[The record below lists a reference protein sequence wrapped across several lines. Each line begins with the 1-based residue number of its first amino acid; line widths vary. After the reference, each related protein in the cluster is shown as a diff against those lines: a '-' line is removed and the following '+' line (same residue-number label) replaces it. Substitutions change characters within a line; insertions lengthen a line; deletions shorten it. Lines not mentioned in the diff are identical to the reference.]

1 MTMDS
6 KEVLMDNN
14 KKKEIVMLRLYN
26 GDMIIGERVWNDEP
40 LSCNFNLDYTLE
52 NPRAIA
58 VVPTMSGSVKIA
70 MGSVCEPFR
79 VERLRKRI
87 TINAAQ
93 VMFALNEDEIDKELV
108 NGYKSEISGIK
119 IATAAD
125 TVAINSTKG
134 NAAPGE
140 FIL

>member
-1 MTMDS
+1 
-6 KEVLMDNN
+6 MDNN
-14 KKKEIVMLRLYN
+14 EDLESKKSSEIMLLRLYN
-26 GDMIIGERVWNDEP
+26 GDMIIGERVWNNEP
-40 LSCNFNLDYTLE
+40 LSCNFNLEYVLA

-93 VMFALNEDEIDKELV
+93 VMFVLSEDEIDKELV

-125 TVAINSTKG
+125 TAAINSTKG
-134 NAAPGE
+134 NAASGE

>member
-6 KEVLMDNN
+6 KEVLTDDN

-26 GDMIIGERVWNDEP
+26 GDMIIGERVWNEP
-40 LSCNFNLDYTLE
+40 LSCNFNLDYILE

-58 VVPTMSGSVKIA
+58 IMPTMSGSVKIA

-79 VERLRKRI
+79 VERLKKQI
-87 TINAAQ
+87 SINSAQ
-93 VMFALNEDEIDKELV
+93 VMFALSEDEIDKELV

-125 TVAINSTKG
+125 TAAINSTKG
-134 NAAPGE
+134 AATPGE

>member
-6 KEVLMDNN
+6 KEVLMDN

-26 GDMIIGERVWNDEP
+26 GDMIIGKRVWNEL
-40 LSCNFNLDYTLE
+40 LSCSFNFDYILDD
-52 NPRAIA
+52 PRAIA
-58 VVPTMSGSVKIA
+58 IMPTMSGNVKIA

-79 VERLRKRI
+79 VERLKKRI

-93 VMFALNEDEIDKELV
+93 VMFALDEDEIDKELV

-125 TVAINSTKG
+125 TAAINSAKG

>member
-1 MTMDS
+1 MDS

>member
-1 MTMDS
+1 
-6 KEVLMDNN
+6 MDNN
-14 KKKEIVMLRLYN
+14 EDLESKNSGKIVMLRLYN
-26 GDMIIGERVWNDEP
+26 GDMIIGERVWNNEP
-40 LSCNFNLDYTLE
+40 LSCNFNLDYVLA

-125 TVAINSTKG
+125 TATINSAKG
-134 NAAPGE
+134 NAVPGE

>member
-1 MTMDS
+1 MIDMDTKEDSIAS
-6 KEVLMDNN
+6 KS
-14 KKKEIVMLRLYN
+14 KEIVMLRLYN
-26 GDMIIGERVWNDEP
+26 GDMIIGEKCCD
-40 LSCNFNLDYTLE
+40 SDSSYILD

-79 VERLRKRI
+79 VERLKKNI
-87 TINAAQ
+87 SINAAQ
-93 VMFALNEDEIDKELV
+93 VMFALDEDEIDKELV

-125 TVAINSTKG
+125 TAAINSTKG
-134 NAAPGE
+134 NAVPGE